1 MCEIAKC
8 DVWAHGRIR
17 PLREKSYHTMSNILS
32 MYMLSQPI
40 KCIHI
45 GIEMYGNFYKA
56 VIDLQIDLLCVRHS
70 AIMLQVLHFQGVAT
84 IC

>member
-1 MCEIAKC
+1 
-8 DVWAHGRIR
+8 
-17 PLREKSYHTMSNILS
+17 

-45 GIEMYGNFYKA
+45 GMEMYGNFYKA
-56 VIDLQIDLLCVRHS
+56 VINLQIDLLCVRHS

-84 IC
+84 ICWYFGRGTLVTVDAMQVVRKAL